1 MPVTKLTK
9 SQTWFLFIMTVAAC
23 INFGYAWGW
32 HVGLGI
38 FCIIPY
44 VTRCVNK
51 LARFQQ

>member
-1 MPVTKLTK
+1 MSKLTK
-9 SQTWFLFIMTVAAC
+9 GQSSFILIMTIIAC

-44 VTRCVNK
+44 ITRCVNK
-51 LARFQQ
+51 LSRF